1 MVFTSGDT
9 GEVTVSAATLTFT
22 NANWSNA
29 QTVTLT
35 GVDDNLID
43 VDTQT
48 TVTMAVVDNDS
59 DDNFDGVANQTVTVT
74 TTDND
79 TAAFTLGAISGT
91 VTEAGSTATFT
102 VVLGAQPDSD
112 VVISVTSGDT
122 GEATVSPATL
132 TFTNGNWNSTQTVTV
147 TGVDDNIIDGN
158 INTTITMAVVDN
170 DSDDNFDALADQTV
184 TATTVDDDTAGF
196 TLSTTTATVAET
208 GTTATFTVVLDAEPS
223 SNVVIS
229 VTSGDTGEATVSAAN
244 LTFTTANWDSAQTVT
259 VTGVDDNIIDGNI
272 NTTITMAV
280 VDASSDDNFDDVAN
294 QTVTATTTDDDS
306 ASFTLGAISGTVS
319 EGATTATFTV
329 VLGAQPDSD
338 VVISVTSGDTGEA
351 TVSAYELNIYKWQ
364 LEHTTDCNCN
374 GC

>member
-1 MVFTSGDT
+1 MTQVRLLYLQR
-9 GEVTVSAATLTFT
+9 TLTFT

-122 GEATVSPATL
+122 GEATVSAANL
-132 TFTNGNWNSTQTVTV
+132 TFTNGNW
-147 TGVDDNIIDGN
+147 
-158 INTTITMAVVDN
+158 
-170 DSDDNFDALADQTV
+170 
-184 TATTVDDDTAGF
+184 DTPHR
-196 TLSTTTATVAET
+196 L
-208 GTTATFTVVLDAEPS
+208 
-223 SNVVIS
+223 
-229 VTSGDTGEATVSAAN
+229 
-244 LTFTTANWDSAQTVT
+244 
-259 VTGVDDNIIDGNI
+259 
-272 NTTITMAV
+272 
-280 VDASSDDNFDDVAN
+280 
-294 QTVTATTTDDDS
+294 
-306 ASFTLGAISGTVS
+306 
-319 EGATTATFTV
+319 
-329 VLGAQPDSD
+329 
-338 VVISVTSGDTGEA
+338 
-351 TVSAYELNIYKWQ
+351 
-364 LEHTTDCNCN
+364 
-374 GC
+374 